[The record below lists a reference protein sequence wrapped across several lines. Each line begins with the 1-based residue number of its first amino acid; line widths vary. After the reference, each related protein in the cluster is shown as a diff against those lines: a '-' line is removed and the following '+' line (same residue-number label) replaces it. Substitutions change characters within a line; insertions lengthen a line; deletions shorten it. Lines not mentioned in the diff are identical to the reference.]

1 MRVDGRLRT
10 LGETAG
16 EWNSTDFAY
25 FCCIMDVT
33 LLSTMIS
40 ELITDHDMVG
50 LPGLGTFVAEVVPAT
65 FSDKGYTI
73 NPPYRR
79 LSFHPSR
86 SEDTL
91 LIDFYAAS
99 NGISKEAAA
108 LYLKQFLA
116 EMKTVLKER
125 KTIALPGL
133 GRLRATVENNFFFVP
148 DPDLDIYPD
157 GFGLEPLSLKT
168 ITEPEPVEI
177 PLVHQSR
184 ETVSA
189 AVADTATATVA
200 ETAPAT
206 EIATTTSQGAAPVS
220 EMNSALVSETETVI
234 TQSLGAT
241 PAIATEPAAEQAAA
255 SQPQPEPQPKAESQ
269 LAVQPYPAAEAAS
282 VSVSALPTEASAV
295 RTGLKS
301 CAPEGVVRTERSEE
315 GVPCA
320 PDGIL
325 RTEVPFVR
333 TGAEFSAP
341 GYGEHGNDGGSFVRT
356 GAEFSAHGYGEHG
369 NDGGSFVRTGAEA
382 EAAPESRTSTGAGAE
397 PESGTRTAVDSAM
410 LTAGPEPAAEPELA
424 SQPASAPEPAAEPE
438 LQQAPTVSEPQPTAE
453 PPAESAAEPELASQ
467 PASAPEPAAEPE
479 LQQAP
484 AVSEPQPTAEPSA
497 EPQPQSVTQS
507 VTEPHL
513 QPKPQPI
520 AEPQPRHTSQRRF
533 RWWVP
538 VLILLAVAAVAL
550 LAFLTVAQVA
560 PDFVDSILYSPE
572 ELRIINY

>member
-1 MRVDGRLRT
+1 
-10 LGETAG
+10 
-16 EWNSTDFAY
+16 
-25 FCCIMDVT
+25 MDVT

-177 PLVHQSR
+177 PLVPQSR

-189 AVADTATATVA
+189 AVADTATAVVA
-200 ETAPAT
+200 ETAPVT
-206 EIATTTSQGAAPVS
+206 E
-220 EMNSALVSETETVI
+220 
-234 TQSLGAT
+234 AT
-241 PAIATEPAAEQAAA
+241 PAAEIESATAATAVLA
-255 SQPQPEPQPKAESQ
+255 STAT
-269 LAVQPYPAAEAAS
+269 LT
-282 VSVSALPTEASAV
+282 LPTEASAV

-325 RTEVPFVR
+325 RTELPL
-333 TGAEFSAP
+333 
-341 GYGEHGNDGGSFVRT
+341 
-356 GAEFSAHGYGEHG
+356 
-369 NDGGSFVRTGAEA
+369 VRTGAEA
-382 EAAPESRTSTGAGAE
+382 EAAPESGTSTGAEAE
-397 PESGTRTAVDSAM
+397 PETREDAGAETEIRTAADSIV
-410 LTAGPEPAAEPELA
+410 PAAEPA
-424 SQPASAPEPAAEPE
+424 AATQPQTQPAAEPAAATQPQTQPAVEPE
-438 LQQAPTVSEPQPTAE
+438 LQQAQ
-453 PPAESAAEPELASQ
+453 
-467 PASAPEPAAEPE
+467 
-479 LQQAP
+479 
-484 AVSEPQPTAEPSA
+484 AVSEPQPTAESSVEPTA
-497 EPQPQSVTQS
+497 EPQPQPVTQS
-507 VTEPHL
+507 VSEPHL
-513 QPKPQPI
+513 QPKPQPTT
-520 AEPQPRHTSQRRF
+520 EPQPRQTSSRRF

-538 VLILLAVAAVAL
+538 VLILLAVVAVAL

-560 PDFVDSILYSPE
+560 PDFIDSILYTPE

>member
-1 MRVDGRLRT
+1 MRVDGGLRT
-10 LGETAG
+10 LGEAAG

-189 AVADTATATVA
+189 AVADTATVA

-301 CAPEGVVRTERSEE
+301 CAPGGVVRTERSEE

-356 GAEFSAHGYGEHG
+356 GAE
-369 NDGGSFVRTGAEA
+369 A
-382 EAAPESRTSTGAGAE
+382 EAAPESRTS
-397 PESGTRTAVDSAM
+397 TAVDSAM
-410 LTAGPEPAAEPELA
+410 LTAGPEPAAEPE
-424 SQPASAPEPAAEPE
+424 Q
-438 LQQAPTVSEPQPTAE
+438 QQAPT
-453 PPAESAAEPELASQ
+453 
-467 PASAPEPAAEPE
+467 
-479 LQQAP
+479 
-484 AVSEPQPTAEPSA
+484 VSEPQPTAEPSA
-497 EPQPQSVTQS
+497 EPQPQPVTQS

>member
-1 MRVDGRLRT
+1 MMKPDL
-10 LGETAG
+10 A
-16 EWNSTDFAY
+16 NSTDFAY

-79 LSFHPSR
+79 LSFHQSR

-177 PLVHQSR
+177 PLVPQSR

-189 AVADTATATVA
+189 AVADTATAVVA
-200 ETAPAT
+200 ETAPVT
-206 EIATTTSQGAAPVS
+206 EEV
-220 EMNSALVSETETVI
+220 
-234 TQSLGAT
+234 
-241 PAIATEPAAEQAAA
+241 PAAETESTIAATAVLA
-255 SQPQPEPQPKAESQ
+255 STATST
-269 LAVQPYPAAEAAS
+269 
-282 VSVSALPTEASAV
+282 LPTEASAV

-301 CAPEGVVRTERSEE
+301 CAPEGVVRTERSED

-320 PDGIL
+320 PDSIL
-325 RTEVPFVR
+325 RTEVPL
-333 TGAEFSAP
+333 
-341 GYGEHGNDGGSFVRT
+341 
-356 GAEFSAHGYGEHG
+356 
-369 NDGGSFVRTGAEA
+369 VRTGAEA
-382 EAAPESRTSTGAGAE
+382 EAAPESGTSTGAEAE
-397 PESGTRTAVDSAM
+397 PEPETREDAGAETEIRTAADSIV
-410 LTAGPEPAAEPELA
+410 PAAEPA
-424 SQPASAPEPAAEPE
+424 AATQP
-438 LQQAPTVSEPQPTAE
+438 QTQPV
-453 PPAESAAEPELASQ
+453 
-467 PASAPEPAAEPE
+467 AEPE

-484 AVSEPQPTAEPSA
+484 AVSEPQPTAESSVEPAA
-497 EPQPQSVTQS
+497 EPQPQPVTQS
-507 VTEPHL
+507 VSEPRL
-513 QPKPQPI
+513 QPKPQPA
-520 AEPQPRHTSQRRF
+520 AEPQPRQTLPRRF

-560 PDFVDSILYSPE
+560 PDFIDSILYTPE